1 MSDRGRFL
9 FLIILVFTL
18 SIYTGSVLAQDEKLI
33 TIKGKIT
40 GNGDEPLP
48 GVSILEKGTSIGT
61 ITDSNG
67 QYILQASAEGVL
79 VFSSAGYYTEE
90 IPIRSRSVID
100 FTLQP
105 ELKILDD
112 FPGSSN
118 AIVSIDEKNFNR
130 GLINDPLQLIQGRV
144 AGLIIAKPGGDPNGE
159 FVTRLRGVQTIS
171 GSAEP
176 LIVVDGFPGASLSS
190 VDPADI
196 ETIEVLKDVAA
207 SSIYGLRGGN
217 GVILIKIKTG
227 EGKFKAR
234 YSGAVSFDKIQQNLS
249 FMKAE
254 EYRRL
259 FGAVDFGYD
268 TDWLDEVTRTGVS
281 LVHNLSLSGGSNH
294 TSYYASLNYRD
305 IEGIAINTGLSRL
318 NARFNLSQNFLKDK
332 AKIGVM
338 LASTNDKKQLG
349 FNDVFTYAVSS
360 NPTMPVRFDG
370 TAGLTD
376 IGGYAERDIYD
387 YLNPVSIA
395 KQAVNDNKE
404 SIISGSLNG
413 EFDLGSLVKGL
424 GISLTI
430 SSQTINDLN
439 GQYFPSTL
447 KFGGGY
453 EDNGF
458 ASRSTVKGTTN
469 FADTRIYLQRET
481 PKWAYSLAGGYSYQ
495 DFRDEQFEIEGGN
508 FLTDAFLYNNMSA
521 AQDFNNGLG
530 YVNSNASSHKLVAF
544 YGILNMNFNNNFFIN
559 ASARY
564 EGSSRLGQNNKW
576 ELFPALSFG
585 ARLNELMDIG
595 AFDYLVGRI
604 IVGSA
609 GRIPGSSYLSLQ
621 KFGPGGTMFF
631 DGDYIPYYIAISNEN
646 QDLGGEKT
654 SELNIGFDFGFR
666 NSNIYDSFDWYHRN
680 TKDIILPVRTP
691 VPPNLSWTTYV
702 NVAQLRNSGIELSI
716 KWDLVKSTTFN
727 YSTNLMFATYNTKV
741 ISLSNDEYSF
751 GDDGVL
757 YRGRFGVGS
766 SSFGIV
772 RTKEDEPLGDFWLSV
787 YIGIYPDGTPQ
798 FADLDGDGNFC
809 YCDAD
814 QMVVGNALPGWTLGW
829 GHSIS
834 AGNFEINMFFRGV
847 FGHDLYSDFRALYEN
862 LESTTVRNWN
872 VVTTENF
879 NPNLKRAVRSS
890 LQVENASYLK
900 LDNIT
905 IGYRLPNI
913 SKLGISEAKI
923 FITGQNLFTLSG
935 YSGVDPEVRYMDS
948 QYYWYRND
956 PMVPGIE
963 RRNTYFPT
971 RTISLGIRFTF

>member
-48 GVSILEKGTSIGT
+48 GVSIVEKGTSIGT

-281 LVHNLSLSGGSNH
+281 QVHNFSLSGGSNH

-404 SIISGSLNG
+404 STISGSLNG

-439 GQYFPSTL
+439 GQYSPSTL
-447 KFGGGY
+447 KFGNGSWK
-453 EDNGF
+453 NGF

-481 PKWAYSLAGGYSYQ
+481 PKWAYSVAGGYSYQ
-495 DFRDEQFEIEGGN
+495 DFRDDQFDMQGGN

-521 AQDFNNGLG
+521 AQDFDNGLG
-530 YVNSNASSHKLVAF
+530 HVNSYASTHKLVAF
-544 YGILNMNFNNNFFIN
+544 YTQLDLSLNERYFIN
-559 ASARY
+559 VIARY
-564 EGSSRLGQNNKW
+564 EGSSRFGLNKKW
-576 ELFPALSFG
+576 ALFPAVSLG
-585 ARLNELMDIG
+585 LRLDELLRIN
-595 AFDYLVGRI
+595 FFEHLQGRI
-604 IVGSA
+604 SVGSA
-609 GRIPGSSYLSLQ
+609 GRIPESSYLSLQ
-621 KFGPGGTMFF
+621 RFGRGGSTYM
-631 DGDYIPYYIAISNEN
+631 DGSYKPSYNVINNEN
-646 QDLGGEKT
+646 QDLG
-654 SELNIGFDFGFR
+654 SERTNEVDIGFDFAVMNGK
-666 NSNIYDSFDWYHRN
+666 IYGSFDWYQRN

-691 VPPNLSWTTYV
+691 VPPNLFWTTYV
-702 NVAQLRNSGIELSI
+702 NVVQLRNSGIELSI
-716 KWDLVKSTTFN
+716 NWDLVKSTTLN
-727 YSTNLMFATYNTKV
+727 YTTNFMFATYNTTV
-741 ISLSNDEYSF
+741 VSLSNNEYEF
-751 GDDGVL
+751 GENGL
-757 YRGRFGVGS
+757 FFRGSAVGFGRGPITTRVKVG
-766 SSFGIV
+766 
-772 RTKEDEPLGDFWLSV
+772 EPLGDFWGPV
-787 YIGIYPDGTPQ
+787 FTGVDANGYTE
-798 FADLDGDGNFC
+798 FADLDRDGYFC
-809 YCDAD
+809 YCYEDH
-814 QMVVGNALPGWTLGW
+814 QVIGNGLPDWSLGW
-829 GHSIS
+829 SNKIS
-834 AGNFEINMFFRGV
+834 AGKFELDIFFRGV
-847 FGHDLYSDFRALYEN
+847 FGHDILNEFRVRYEN
-862 LESTTVRNWN
+862 LESTTLGNWN
-872 VVTTENF
+872 VVTTQYF
-879 NPNLKRAVRSS
+879 NPNVRIAVYSNIH
-890 LQVENASYLK
+890 VENASYFL

-905 IGYRLPNI
+905 IGYNLPEI
-913 SKLGISEAKI
+913 PKLGISEAKI
-923 FITGQNLFTLSG
+923 FITGQNLFTFSG

-948 QYYWYRND
+948 HNFWYRND

-963 RRNTYFPT
+963 RRNTYLPSKT
-971 RTISLGIRFTF
+971 VSLGIRFTF